1 MSRKSQYVDE
11 LLVPATSR
19 DNRGDTLL
27 EVLIALLI
35 IGLTAAALLTAFS
48 TAIISSRVHR
58 DIATNDQVLRSVT
71 ESAFS
76 QIQQDANPKYISCGT
91 TSSYQSYF
99 DSSSALPSGSALS
112 ALYATYTI
120 TVDSV
125 QYWDSSNDSFSTSCA
140 LGSTTP
146 QLITITMTPPYGSAS
161 QFQLTV
167 ASQGSVSSVTVMSA
181 SPTSASIDTTT
192 SVTVNGSGFNTD
204 AAATF
209 NCQGGAYPATTN
221 SVNGAGTTL
230 TASLTVPKEAN
241 PGGCTI
247 SVVNTNGTTGTSGTI
262 FSIVGP
268 VAKFRVNV
276 PSSAFVGMPF
286 SVTLTAE
293 DSLGNVVTSYSGSP
307 SVDWSCTTG
316 SGSSCTAPALPTGFV
331 DFTNGTSAAMTVT
344 LNDPG
349 SNVIT
354 ATEIAPSAGITG
366 SNNVLVAPL
375 YLNWSNPSV
384 TGSTCTP
391 GSNTT
396 TALSYTGCGKSS
408 FTFSAYVAL
417 VDSSGNPFTNTGSTI
432 TLTVTGPTSTTLYIL
447 QGKSTSTSTPTSTT
461 PTPLSESL
469 KLSSGKTVTIT
480 VSSPSFS
487 SITATFKQ

>member
-1 MSRKSQYVDE
+1 MSHRRRCADE
-11 LLVPATSR
+11 LVIARATPIG
-19 DNRGDTLL
+19 DRGDTLL

-76 QIQQDANPKYISCGT
+76 QIQQDANPSYISCGT
-91 TSSYQSYF
+91 TTDYQRYF
-99 DSSSALPSGSALS
+99 DPAGALASTSPLS
-112 ALYATYTI
+112 LTTLYATYTI

-125 QYWDSSNDSFSTSCA
+125 QYWDSSSNSFSTSCTP
-140 LGSTTP
+140 GSTSP
-146 QLITITMTPPYGSAS
+146 QLITITMTPPYGSPS

-167 ASQGSVSSVTVMSA
+167 ASQGSVSSVTVLSA
-181 SPTSASIDTTT
+181 SPTSASSDTTT
-192 SVTVNGSGFNTD
+192 PVTVNGSGFNSGAT
-204 AAATF
+204 ATF
-209 NCQGGAYPATTN
+209 NCQGGSYLATTN
-221 SVNGAGTTL
+221 SVNVAGTAL
-230 TASLTVPKEAN
+230 TASLRVPSGAKS
-241 PGGCTI
+241 GGCTI
-247 SVVNTNGTTGTSGTI
+247 SVVNANGTTGTSGTI

-276 PSSAFVGMPF
+276 PSSAYVGMPF

-293 DSLGNVVTSYSGSP
+293 DSLGNVVTSYSVSP
-307 SVDWSCTTG
+307 GPTVAWSCTTG
-316 SGSSCTAPALPTGFV
+316 SGSSCTAPVLPSGSV
-331 DFTNGTSAAMTVT
+331 AFTNGTSAAVSVT

-354 ATEIAPSAGITG
+354 ATESATPGITG

-375 YLNWSNPSV
+375 FLNWQSPNA
-384 TGSTCTP
+384 GSACAL

-408 FTFSAYVAL
+408 FTFSAMVAL
-417 VDSSGNPFTNTGSTI
+417 VDSSGNPYINSGSAI
-432 TLTVTGPTSTTLYIL
+432 TLTVTGPTNTTLSIL
-447 QGKSTSTSTPTSTT
+447 NGSSTSGIFYQ
-461 PTPLSESL
+461 SL
-469 KLSSGKTVTIT
+469 TLTSGKTVTIT
-480 VSSPSFS
+480 VSSPYFA